1 MCIWGQTPNTH
12 FQAKGTNV
20 KITVGS
26 RDSKLAVRQSE
37 MVMEFLRQ
45 AHPGCEV
52 DLATFKTTGDKILD
66 RRLDQIGGKGLFVKE
81 LDIALRDRAC
91 DYTVHSCKD
100 LPMEVPEDLPLVCF
114 SAREDPRD
122 VLVFP
127 DGASEPDWSLP
138 IGTSSRRREVQ
149 LRALFPQATFASV
162 RGNLQTRLRKLDEG
176 GYGALVLAAAG
187 LKRMG
192 LGNRIGRYLEPEE
205 VIPSAGQGV
214 LAIQGRTDA
223 DASLFDGFAD
233 ATVGVAVSAERAF
246 VTRLDGGCS
255 SPIAAHARIS
265 ADGLQLEL
273 MGLYY
278 DEETQQAR
286 RGRAVGS
293 PTDAVALA
301 YDLAD
306 DLKNGGGT
314 LVK

>member
-1 MCIWGQTPNTH
+1 M
-12 FQAKGTNV
+12 
-20 KITVGS
+20 KITIGS
-26 RDSKLAVRQSE
+26 RDSKLAVVQSE
-37 MVMEFLRQ
+37 MVMAFLRE
-45 AHPGCEV
+45 AHPDAEV
-52 DLATFKTTGDKILD
+52 GLATFKTTGDKILD

-81 LDIALRDRAC
+81 LDIALSNREC

-127 DGASEPDWSLP
+127 EGVTEPDFSLP

-149 LRALFPQATFASV
+149 LRALFPQAKFASV

-192 LGNRIGRYLEPEE
+192 LADRIGRFLEPEE

-214 LAIQGRTDA
+214 LAIQGRVDA
-223 DASLFDGFAD
+223 EPALFDGFAD
-233 ATVGVAVSAERAF
+233 VTTGIAVSAERAF

-255 SPIAAHARIS
+255 SPIAAHARVNGESI
-265 ADGLQLEL
+265 EL

-278 DEETQQAR
+278 DEEKQQAR
-286 RGRAVGS
+286 RGRVEGAAA
-293 PTDAVALA
+293 DAVALA

-306 DLKNGGGT
+306 QLLAGGGD
-314 LVK
+314 VI

>member
-1 MCIWGQTPNTH
+1 M
-12 FQAKGTNV
+12 
-20 KITVGS
+20 KITIGS
-26 RDSKLAVRQSE
+26 RDSKLAVVQSE
-37 MVMEFLRQ
+37 MVIGFLRG
-45 AHPGCEV
+45 AHPGYDI
-52 DLATFKTTGDKILD
+52 DLVTFKTTGDKILD

-81 LDIALRDRAC
+81 LDAALRAGSC

-127 DGASEPDWSLP
+127 QGASELDFSLP

-149 LRALFPQATFASV
+149 LKALFPQATFASV

-192 LGNRIGRYLEPEE
+192 LANRIGRYLEVDE

-214 LAIQGRTDA
+214 LAIQGRVDA
-223 DASLFDGFAD
+223 RPELFDGFAD
-233 ATVGVAVSAERAF
+233 ERVGLAVAAERAF

-255 SPIAAHARIS
+255 SPIAAHARVE
-265 ADGLQLEL
+265 DGTVTLL
-273 MGLYY
+273 GLYY
-278 DEETQQAR
+278 DEEKEQAR
-286 RGRAVGS
+286 RDCVSGAAE
-293 PTDAVALA
+293 DAVSIAQGLA
-301 YDLAD
+301 ERLLAGEGD
-306 DLKNGGGT
+306 T
-314 LVK
+314 L